1 MATMDSSAP
10 RSDTR
15 PSQAIIWAWLTAGTL
30 DIADAAIWSIYKGG
44 SPMDMLRYVASGPFG
59 DGAKDGGT
67 PMALAGLGVH
77 FAIMLVMVATY
88 VFAARRLPILV
99 QRPWICGPLYG
110 LGLYGAMFLIVR
122 PLRFGTWPNLA
133 PDSLT
138 NQLVAHIVFVGL
150 SIGLFTAHFLRKP
163 AD

>member
-10 RSDTR
+10 HTDSRHR
-15 PSQAIIWAWLTAGTL
+15 QAILWAWLAAGTL
-30 DIADAAIWSIYKGG
+30 DIADAALWSIYKGG

-59 DGAKDGGT
+59 DGAQQGGT
-67 PMALAGLGVH
+67 GMALAGLGVH
-77 FAIMLVMVATY
+77 FAIMLVMVTTY
-88 VFAARRLPILV
+88 VLAAARQPLLIT
-99 QRPWICGPLYG
+99 RPWLFGPLYG
-110 LGLYGAMFLIVR
+110 LALYGVMFLIVR

-133 PDSLT
+133 ADSLT

-150 SIGLFTAHFLRKP
+150 SIGLITAHFLRKP

>member
-1 MATMDSSAP
+1 MTNSRTISA
-10 RSDTR
+10 
-15 PSQAIIWAWLTAGTL
+15 ILWAWLTAGTL

-44 SPMDMLRYVASGPFG
+44 SPVDMLRYVASGPFG
-59 DGAKDGGT
+59 DGAKDGGP
-67 PMALAGLGVH
+67 PMALVGLGVH

-99 QRPWICGPLYG
+99 RRPWIFGPLYG
-110 LGLYGAMFLIVR
+110 LGLYCVMFLIVR

-138 NQLVAHIVFVGL
+138 NQLTAHIVLVGL
-150 SIGLFTAHFLRKP
+150 SIGLIAAHFLRKP
-163 AD
+163 ADG

>member
-10 RSDTR
+10 RSDAR
-15 PSQAIIWAWLTAGTL
+15 PNQAILWAWLVAGTL
-30 DIADAAIWSIYKGG
+30 DIADAAVWSLIKGG

-59 DGAKDGGT
+59 DGAKDGGA

-88 VFAARRLPILV
+88 VLAARRLPVLV
-99 QRPWICGPLYG
+99 ARPRLFGPLYG
-110 LGLYGAMFLIVR
+110 LGLYCVMFLIVR

-150 SIGLFTAHFLRKP
+150 SIGLITAHFLRKP

>member
-10 RSDTR
+10 RSAAR
-15 PSQAIIWAWLTAGTL
+15 PNQAILWAWLVAGTL
-30 DIADAAIWSIYKGG
+30 DISDAAVWSLIKGG

-88 VFAARRLPILV
+88 VLAAKRQPLLV
-99 QRPWICGPLYG
+99 ARPWLFGPLY
-110 LGLYGAMFLIVR
+110 
-122 PLRFGTWPNLA
+122 
-133 PDSLT
+133 
-138 NQLVAHIVFVGL
+138 
-150 SIGLFTAHFLRKP
+150 
-163 AD
+163 